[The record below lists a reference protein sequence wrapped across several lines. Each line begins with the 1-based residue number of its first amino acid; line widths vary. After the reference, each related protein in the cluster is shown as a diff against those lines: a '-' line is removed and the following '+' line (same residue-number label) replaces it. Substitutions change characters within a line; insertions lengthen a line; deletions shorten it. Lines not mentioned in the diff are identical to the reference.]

1 MYKDLINER
10 VAVLVAT
17 RGDVVLEYEGILTEE
32 NDTEIV
38 LNDAS
43 IATMLMSVQ
52 VSMFGK
58 NMTKYREDIDKII
71 INKKY
76 IISCLK

>member
-10 VAVLVAT
+10 VTVLVAT
-17 RGDVVLEYEGILTEE
+17 RGDIVLEYEGTLTEE

-52 VSMFGK
+52 VSVFGK
-58 NMTKYREDIDKII
+58 NMNKYREDIDKVV

>member
-10 VAVLVAT
+10 VTVLVAT
-17 RGDVVLEYEGILTEE
+17 RGDIVLEYEGTLTEE

-38 LNDAS
+38 LSDAT
-43 IATMLMSVQ
+43 IATMLMNVQRSV
-52 VSMFGK
+52 FGS
-58 NMTKYREDIDKII
+58 NMNKYREDIDKVI

-76 IISCLK
+76 IISCIK

>member
-10 VAVLVAT
+10 VTVLVAT
-17 RGDVVLEYEGILTEE
+17 RGDVVLEYEGTLTEE

-58 NMTKYREDIDKII
+58 NMTKYRENIDKII

>member
-1 MYKDLINER
+1 MYKNLIGEK
-10 VAVLVAT
+10 VTVLVAT
-17 RGDVVLEYEGILTEE
+17 KGDVVLEYEGTLVEE

>member
-10 VAVLVAT
+10 VTVLVAT
-17 RGDVVLEYEGILTEE
+17 KGDVVLEYEGTLTEE

-58 NMTKYREDIDKII
+58 NMTKYREDIDKIV

>member
-10 VAVLVAT
+10 VTVLVAT

-58 NMTKYREDIDKII
+58 NMTKYREDIDKIV

>member
-10 VAVLVAT
+10 VTVLVAT
-17 RGDVVLEYEGILTEE
+17 RGDVVLEYEGTLTEE

-38 LNDAS
+38 LVDAT

-58 NMTKYREDIDKII
+58 NMTKYRDDIDKII

>member
-10 VAVLVAT
+10 VTVLVAT

>member
-1 MYKDLINER
+1 MYKDLINDR
-10 VAVLVAT
+10 VTVLVAT
-17 RGDVVLEYEGILTEE
+17 RGDVVLEYEGTLTEE

>member
-10 VAVLVAT
+10 VTILVAT
-17 RGDVVLEYEGILTEE
+17 RGDVVLEYEGTLTEE

>member
-10 VAVLVAT
+10 VTVLVAT
-17 RGDVVLEYEGILTEE
+17 KGDVVLEYEGTLTEE
-32 NDTEIV
+32 NDTEII

-58 NMTKYREDIDKII
+58 NMTKYREDIDKIV

>member
-10 VAVLVAT
+10 VTVLVAT
-17 RGDVVLEYEGILTEE
+17 KGDVVLEYEGTLTEE

-38 LNDAS
+38 LVDAT

-76 IISCLK
+76 IISCIK

>member
-10 VAVLVAT
+10 VTVLVAT
-17 RGDVVLEYEGILTEE
+17 RGDVVLEYEGTLTEE

-58 NMTKYREDIDKII
+58 NMTKYREDIDKIV

>member
-10 VAVLVAT
+10 VTVLVAT
-17 RGDVVLEYEGILTEE
+17 KGDVVLEYEGTLTEE

-52 VSMFGK
+52 VSVFGK
-58 NMTKYREDIDKII
+58 NMNKYREDIDKVIV
-71 INKKY
+71 NKKY

>member
-1 MYKDLINER
+1 MYKDLINEK
-10 VAVLVAT
+10 VTVLVAT
-17 RGDVVLEYEGILTEE
+17 RGDVVLEYEGTLTEE

>member
-10 VAVLVAT
+10 VTVLVAT
-17 RGDVVLEYEGILTEE
+17 RGDVVLEYEGTLIEE

-58 NMTKYREDIDKII
+58 NMTKYREDIDKIV

>member
-1 MYKDLINER
+1 MHKDLINER
-10 VAVLVAT
+10 VTVLVAT
-17 RGDVVLEYEGILTEE
+17 KGDVVLEYEGTLTEE

>member
-1 MYKDLINER
+1 MYKELINER
-10 VAVLVAT
+10 VTVLVAT
-17 RGDVVLEYEGILTEE
+17 RGDVVLEYEGTLVEE

-58 NMTKYREDIDKII
+58 NMTKYRENIDKII

>member
-10 VAVLVAT
+10 VTVLVAT
-17 RGDVVLEYEGILTEE
+17 KGDVVLEYEGTLTEE
-32 NDTEIV
+32 NNTEIV
-38 LNDAS
+38 LVDAT

>member
-10 VAVLVAT
+10 VTVLVAT
-17 RGDVVLEYEGILTEE
+17 KGDVVLEYEGTLTEE

-38 LNDAS
+38 LVDAT

>member
-10 VAVLVAT
+10 VTVLVAT
-17 RGDVVLEYEGILTEE
+17 RGDVVLEYEGTLTEE

-52 VSMFGK
+52 VSMLGK

>member
-10 VAVLVAT
+10 VTVLVAT
-17 RGDVVLEYEGILTEE
+17 KGDVVLEYEGTLTEE

-52 VSMFGK
+52 VSVFGK
-58 NMTKYREDIDKII
+58 NMNKYREDIDKVV

>member
-10 VAVLVAT
+10 VTVLVAT
-17 RGDVVLEYEGILTEE
+17 RGDVVLEYEGTLTEE

>member
-1 MYKDLINER
+1 MYKELINER
-10 VAVLVAT
+10 VTVLVAT
-17 RGDVVLEYEGILTEE
+17 RGDVVLEYEGTLVEE

-38 LNDAS
+38 LNNAS

-76 IISCLK
+76 IISCIK

>member
-10 VAVLVAT
+10 VTVLVAT
-17 RGDVVLEYEGILTEE
+17 RGDIVLEYEGTLTEE
-32 NDTEIV
+32 NDAEIV

-52 VSMFGK
+52 VSVFGK
-58 NMTKYREDIDKII
+58 NMNKYREDIDKVV

>member
-10 VAVLVAT
+10 VTILVAT
-17 RGDVVLEYEGILTEE
+17 RGDVVLEYEGTLTEE

-52 VSMFGK
+52 VSMLGK

>member
-1 MYKDLINER
+1 MYKDLINEK
-10 VAVLVAT
+10 VTVLVAT

>member
-1 MYKDLINER
+1 MYKDLINDR
-10 VAVLVAT
+10 VTVLVAT
-17 RGDVVLEYEGILTEE
+17 RGDVVLEYEGTLTEE
-32 NDTEIV
+32 NDSEIV
-38 LNDAS
+38 LNNAS

>member
-10 VAVLVAT
+10 VTVLVAT
-17 RGDVVLEYEGILTEE
+17 KGDVVLEYEGTLTEE

>member
-10 VAVLVAT
+10 VTVLVAT
-17 RGDVVLEYEGILTEE
+17 KGDVVLEYEGTLTEE

-76 IISCLK
+76 IISCIK

>member
-10 VAVLVAT
+10 VTVLVAT
-17 RGDVVLEYEGILTEE
+17 KGDVVLEYEGILTEE

>member
-10 VAVLVAT
+10 VTVLVAT
-17 RGDVVLEYEGILTEE
+17 RGDIVLEYEGTLTEE

-58 NMTKYREDIDKII
+58 NMTKYREDIDKIV

>member
-1 MYKDLINER
+1 MYKDLINEK
-10 VAVLVAT
+10 VTVLVAT
-17 RGDVVLEYEGILTEE
+17 RGDVVLEYEGTLTEE

-43 IATMLMSVQ
+43 IATMLMSIQ

-58 NMTKYREDIDKII
+58 NMNKYREDIDKII

>member
-10 VAVLVAT
+10 VTVLVAT
-17 RGDVVLEYEGILTEE
+17 RGDVVLEYEGTLTEE

-38 LNDAS
+38 LKDAS

-58 NMTKYREDIDKII
+58 NMT
-71 INKKY
+71 
-76 IISCLK
+76 

>member
-10 VAVLVAT
+10 VTVLVAT

-43 IATMLMSVQ
+43 IATMLMSIQ

-58 NMTKYREDIDKII
+58 NMNKYREDIDRVV

>member
-1 MYKDLINER
+1 MYKDLINDR
-10 VAVLVAT
+10 VTVLVAT
-17 RGDVVLEYEGILTEE
+17 RGDVVLEYEGTLTEE

-52 VSMFGK
+52 VYKKKK

>member
-1 MYKDLINER
+1 MYNDLINER
-10 VAVLVAT
+10 VTVLVAT
-17 RGDVVLEYEGILTEE
+17 RGDVVLEYEGLLTEE

>member
-1 MYKDLINER
+1 MYKELINER
-10 VAVLVAT
+10 VTVLVAT
-17 RGDVVLEYEGILTEE
+17 RGDVVLEYEGTLVEE

-38 LNDAS
+38 LNNAS

>member
-10 VAVLVAT
+10 VTVLVAT
-17 RGDVVLEYEGILTEE
+17 RGDVVLEYEGLLTEE